1 MEHYLQL
8 AQQNQAKAHEIIS
21 TLNIIEAW
29 NSIGSKINLIGS
41 LKIGL
46 LMKHLDIDFH
56 VYTEVVDISQSFY
69 AISLIAQHPGVQS
82 VQYSNLLNE
91 EDECLEWHITYI
103 DDNHAKWQIDIMH
116 IVTGSK
122 YDGYFERVGDGIVRR
137 LTEKSRNTI
146 LKLKWETPDDEKIM
160 GVEYYRA
167 VLDGGVKTMK
177 EFQEYRLAH
186 PINGILEWQ
195 P

>member
-29 NSIGSKINLIGS
+29 NSIGAEINLIGS

-56 VYTEVVDISQSFY
+56 VYTEIVDISQSFY
-69 AISLIAQHPGVQS
+69 AVSLIAQHPGVQS
-82 VQYSNLLNE
+82 VKYSNLLNE

-103 DDNHAKWQIDIMH
+103 DDNKAKWQIDIMH

-137 LTEKSRNTI
+137 LTEVSRNTI

-167 VLDGGVKTMK
+167 VLDGGVKTMN

>member
-29 NSIGSKINLIGS
+29 NSIGAKINLIGS

-103 DDNHAKWQIDIMH
+103 DDHQAEWQIDIMH

>member
-29 NSIGSKINLIGS
+29 NSIGAKINLIGS

-56 VYTEVVDISQSFY
+56 VYTKVVDISQSFY
-69 AISLIAQHPGVQS
+69 AISLIARHPGVQS
-82 VQYSNLLNE
+82 VKYSNLLNE

-116 IVTGSK
+116 IVKGSK
-122 YDGYFERVGDGIVRR
+122 YDGYFERVGDGITKR
-137 LTEKSRNTI
+137 LTEVSRNTI

-167 VLDGGVKTMK
+167 VLDGGVKTMN

-186 PINGILEWQ
+186 PVNGILEWQ

>member
-29 NSIGSKINLIGS
+29 NSIGAKINLIGS

-167 VLDGGVKTMK
+167 VLDGGVKTIN
-177 EFQEYRLAH
+177 ELQEYQLAH

>member
-1 MEHYLQL
+1 
-8 AQQNQAKAHEIIS
+8 
-21 TLNIIEAW
+21 
-29 NSIGSKINLIGS
+29 
-41 LKIGL
+41 
-46 LMKHLDIDFH
+46 MKHLDIDFH

-103 DDNHAKWQIDIMH
+103 DDNHTKWKIDIMH

-122 YDGYFERVGDGIVRR
+122 YDGYFERVGDGIVKR
-137 LTEKSRNTI
+137 LTVESRNTI

>member
-1 MEHYLQL
+1 
-8 AQQNQAKAHEIIS
+8 
-21 TLNIIEAW
+21 
-29 NSIGSKINLIGS
+29 
-41 LKIGL
+41 
-46 LMKHLDIDFH
+46 
-56 VYTEVVDISQSFY
+56 
-69 AISLIAQHPGVQS
+69 
-82 VQYSNLLNE
+82 
-91 EDECLEWHITYI
+91 
-103 DDNHAKWQIDIMH
+103 MH

>member
-8 AQQNQAKAHEIIS
+8 AQQNQTKAHEIIS
-21 TLNIIEAW
+21 ALNIVEAW
-29 NSIGSKINLIGS
+29 NSIGAKVNLIGS
-41 LKIGL
+41 LKIRL
-46 LMKHLDIDFH
+46 LMKHRDIDFH
-56 VYTEVVDISQSFY
+56 VYTETVDISKSFY
-69 AISLIAQHPGVQS
+69 AVSLIAQHQGVQS

-103 DDNHAKWQIDIMH
+103 DDNHVEWLIDIMH
-116 IVTGSK
+116 IVKGSK
-122 YDGYFERVGDGIVRR
+122 YDGYFERVGDGIEKR
-137 LTEKSRNTI
+137 LTEESRNTI

-167 VLDGGVKTMK
+167 VLDGGVKTMN

-186 PINGILEWQ
+186 PVNGILEWQ